1 MSSETPILE
10 LKIKS
15 EITLNKSAQFT
26 TQTVKIEKVRVEQK
40 QWKYDNSVEFNEE
53 ERKKV
58 PSFIKYL
65 LHDFISQ
72 TTYKKSCDISYIYM
86 NIKKNTGNTSYETSY
101 ICYDAISAKY
111 GQDIKETIAPASF
124 IQDKTSS
131 PFAQVKAIF
140 NEITEEQKI
149 GPLFRKET
157 KDALCF
163 VSNFL
168 EKCAHVQINAKF
180 IKIQNEGDEYNFTID
195 QKIKFFRYPWGE
207 HLLVLPVPELP
218 KPGKPPNHSQLLG
231 IRSDNGQSDVIW
243 GDVWESLEKLNS
255 ILRTPGKKKIFIK
268 GEPGSGKE
276 VFANAI
282 HYGSVRS
289 KPDKLEVRSVAG
301 ANTKELRELLFGRE
315 IDGVN
320 IAGLIEKADGGTLFL
335 DEFDKI
341 KGKKFYSELLRV
353 LEAGEYVPVNGKKT
367 QKVGDVNWIFAGAFM
382 GTDSSNPITDL
393 PQDFWSR
400 LTSLI
405 DIKNPIIPDLKK
417 DYSYAGLIFLY
428 FFIQE
433 VVRIGGGV
441 ERITSANKK
450 GDFRSHIARLFVDGE
465 LLKLDDDLIN
475 EIMRKFQAEKA
486 GINYGQYFWS
496 GKEKKD
502 DSQNNR
508 CQEEENTCWSY
519 KDDDETPCKRYDS
532 VRSIRQAAIVA
543 FARCFNAALVLDEP
557 TKESF
562 WSGNNMNNGINKAIK
577 EAAETVFI
585 TRPGKREKNQW
596 LEPQGKPWTSFCSKL
611 LGIKPKR
618 D

>member
-15 EITLNKSAQFT
+15 EITLNKSAQLIT
-26 TQTVKIEKVRVEQK
+26 KTVTIERVRVEQK
-40 QWKYDNSVEFNEE
+40 QWEYDNSVEFNKEE
-53 ERKKV
+53 IKKV

-72 TTYKKSCDISYIYM
+72 TTYKKSCHISYIYM
-86 NIKKNTGNTSYETSY
+86 NIKKNTDNTSYEEISY

-111 GQDIKETIAPASF
+111 EQDIKETIAPASF

-131 PFAQVKAIF
+131 PFEQVKTIF
-140 NEITEEQKI
+140 DKIIEEQKP

-157 KDALCF
+157 KETKDAKDF

-168 EKCAHVQINAKF
+168 KKSAHVKIIAKF
-180 IKIQNEGDEYNFTID
+180 TKIQNEKDEYNFTIN
-195 QKIKFFRYPWGE
+195 QEIKFFRYPWGE

-218 KPGKPPNHSQLLG
+218 EPGKPPKHGQLLG
-231 IRSDNGQSDVIW
+231 IRSDNGQRDVIW

-405 DIKNPIIPDLKK
+405 DIKNPIIPGLKSG
-417 DYSYAGLIFLY
+417 YSYAGLIFLY

-433 VVRIGGGV
+433 VVEMGEDV
-441 ERITSANKK
+441 ECVTSAGK
-450 GDFRSHIARLFVDGE
+450 GDYRSHIARLFIDIE
-465 LLKLDDDLIN
+465 LLKADAHLIN
-475 EIMRKFQAEKA
+475 KIMKKFQAKRYKKYGRWCA

-496 GKEKKD
+496 GKKKRD
-502 DSQNNR
+502 NSQNNR
-508 CQEEENTCWSY
+508 CQEKENTRWSY
-519 KDDDETPCKRYDS
+519 IYNKTRVPCKGYDS
-532 VRSIRQAAIVA
+532 VRSIRQAAKVA
-543 FARCFNAALVLDEP
+543 FAKCFKAALGLKKP
-557 TKESF
+557 SKETF
-562 WSGNNMNNGINKAIK
+562 WSNNKNEKDEIYKAIK

-585 TRPGKREKNQW
+585 NRPGKRCKVR
-596 LEPQGKPWTSFCSKL
+596 GKKTGAK
-611 LGIKPKR
+611 G
-618 D
+618 

>member
-1 MSSETPILE
+1 MSSETPIFE
-10 LKIKS
+10 LKTKLTITINKNAKLEAQTI
-15 EITLNKSAQFT
+15 EIEQAK
-26 TQTVKIEKVRVEQK
+26 VEQEK
-40 QWKYDNSVEFNEE
+40 WKYPSAKTYEPVKLEE
-53 ERKKV
+53 EGV
-58 PSFIKYL
+58 PSYIKYL

-72 TTYKKSCDISYIYM
+72 TTYQKSCYINYIYM
-86 NIKKNTGNTSYETSY
+86 STSDTSY
-101 ICYDAISAKY
+101 ICYDAVSVKHE
-111 GQDIKETIAPASF
+111 QDVKETIAPASF
-124 IQDKTSS
+124 IQVNEESS
-131 PFAQVKAIF
+131 PFTEVKKIFTKILAKQNEKPQVYAQTKKA
-140 NEITEEQKI
+140 E
-149 GPLFRKET
+149 
-157 KDALCF
+157 AF
-163 VSNFL
+163 VFNFL
-168 EKCAHVQINAKF
+168 KKCAHVKINAKF
-180 IKIQNEGDEYNFTID
+180 IKIHNEGNEYNFTID
-195 QKIKFFRYPWGE
+195 QEIKFFRYPWGE

-218 KPGKPPNHSQLLG
+218 DPGKSPKHGQLLG
-231 IRSDNGQSDVIW
+231 IRSDNGQPDVIW

-289 KPDKLEVRSVAG
+289 KPNKLEIRSVAG
-301 ANTKELRELLFGRE
+301 ANTKELRELLFGLE

-341 KGKKFYSELLRV
+341 IGNKFYSELLRV
-353 LEAGEYVPVNGKKT
+353 LEAEEYVPVNGKKT
-367 QKVGDVNWIFAGAFM
+367 RKVGDVNWIFAGAFM
-382 GTDSSNPITDL
+382 GTDSSNAITDL

-405 DIKNPIIPDLKK
+405 NIKNPITFKPQKP
-417 DYSYAGLIFLY
+417 YSYAGLIFLY

-441 ERITSANKK
+441 ERITSADK

-465 LLKLDDDLIN
+465 LLKVDAHLIDK
-475 EIMRKFQAEKA
+475 IMKKFQAKECGHRCT
-486 GINYGQYFWS
+486 GINNGQYFWS

-519 KDDDETPCKRYDS
+519 IDSKTIVPCEGYDS
-532 VRSIRQAAIVA
+532 VRSIGQAAKVA
-543 FARCFNAALVLDEP
+543 FARCFNAALGLKEP
-557 TKESF
+557 EKQSF
-562 WSGNNMNNGINKAIK
+562 WPNQQDKNAKDEICKAIK

-585 TRPGKREKNQW
+585 TRPGKQYKGR
-596 LEPQGKPWTSFCSKL
+596 GKKTGAK
-611 LGIKPKR
+611 G
-618 D
+618 